1 MSQLLTLRG
10 ILRPPAEGAS
20 KEERLRFIRRCSLIQ
35 FPGAVAVWILVLVV
49 GMPTWALIV
58 LGVATATGL
67 GSVVSLTWRIR
78 RLSKP

>member
-1 MSQLLTLRG
+1 MPLRR

-20 KEERLRFIRRCSLIQ
+20 KEERLRFVRRCSLIQ

-49 GMPTWALIV
+49 GMPTWALIL

-67 GSVVSLTWRIR
+67 ESVASLTWRIR
-78 RLSKP
+78 RLSKR

>member
-1 MSQLLTLRG
+1 MPLRR

-20 KEERLRFIRRCSLIQ
+20 KEERLRFVRRCSLIQ

-49 GMPTWALIV
+49 GVPTWVLIA

-67 GSVVSLTWRIR
+67 ESVASLTWRIR
-78 RLSKP
+78 RLSKR